1 MAKAS
6 SADDVKLMTSFD
18 NVRTLLLSGPFA
30 DRLEM
35 PLAYWVLRGDR
46 RLPIAFLGVKLGELL
61 KTPFAQLAGTAG
73 IGKKK
78 MHTLVELLAR
88 ATTADPMAGVS
99 PIAAQAAAASA
110 SPPDE
115 SVFDPN
121 FVSELHWAKWR
132 ETIRRHGV
140 GNERLGRL
148 APSLQAVPT
157 VIWNSPLS
165 FYLDMELEEMRRLKT
180 HGEKRINVV
189 LEVFHSVHQFLSN
202 VGPDTGLS
210 VRLTPRSIAALE
222 DWIAEARTRKSP
234 PTRAELEQQLVI
246 PILDQLQNDIG
257 STVAKLARGR
267 LGVGEPEQSVR
278 DQARA
283 LGVTRARVYQLLEDC
298 NAAMTVRWPDGR
310 RLLDEL
316 AQKMDE
322 NYSSADAANLLGSLR
337 ELLYPLKFDS
347 VDKHLIAQP
356 TSAGH

>member
-6 SADDVKLMTSFD
+6 SADDVKLMTGFD
-18 NVRTLLLSGPFA
+18 NVRETLLSGSFA

-46 RLPIAFLGVKLGELL
+46 RLPIAFLGLKLGEILQ
-61 KTPFAQLAGTAG
+61 TSFAQLAGTAG

-78 MHTLVELLAR
+78 MHTLVELLTR
-88 ATTADPMAGVS
+88 ATTADPVAGVTTI
-99 PIAAQAAAASA
+99 PPQTAATAV
-110 SPPDE
+110 PPDE

-180 HGEKRINVV
+180 HGEKRINIV
-189 LEVFHSVHQFLSN
+189 LEVFHSVHLFLSN
-202 VGPDTGLS
+202 VGPDSGLS
-210 VRLTPRSIAALE
+210 VRLTPRSIAAIE
-222 DWIAEARTRKSP
+222 DWIAEARTRKTP
-234 PTRAELEQQLVI
+234 PTRAELEQRLVI
-246 PILDQLQNDIG
+246 PILDQLQVDIG
-257 STVAKLARGR
+257 STVAELARGR
-267 LGVGEPEQSVR
+267 LGIGQAEQSVR

-298 NAAMTVRWPDGR
+298 NSAMTVRWPDGR
-310 RLLDEL
+310 RLLDDL

-322 NYSSADAANLLGSLR
+322 NYPSADAANLLGSLR

-347 VDKHLIAQP
+347 VDKHLISQP
-356 TSAGH
+356 TGAGY